1 LNPARATAIM
11 SGFPAAS
18 HTRGSRMT
26 NQTQSDDPFK
36 NAVAL
41 YAIAVELLRKGD
53 FAAARDQF
61 DTVLSSIKDEPVL
74 AERSRM
80 YRAVCEQR
88 LAPVIEA
95 GTSPDELYHQAV
107 IESNRGNPSG
117 AIQLF
122 DQALQQTPNSPRILY
137 ARASAWALS
146 ATAEAAVNDLRQAIA
161 IEPTIRFQAVNDPDF
176 ERIREEPG
184 FIDIIE
190 PTPTGV

>member
-1 LNPARATAIM
+1 
-11 SGFPAAS
+11 
-18 HTRGSRMT
+18 MT
-26 NQTQSDDPFK
+26 KETQSDDPF
-36 NAVAL
+36 NSAVAL
-41 YAIAVELLRKGD
+41 YAVAVELLRKGD

-80 YRAVCEQR
+80 YRAVCERR
-88 LAPVIEA
+88 LAPATEV
-95 GTSPDELYHQAV
+95 GTTPDELYHRAV
-107 IESNRGNPSG
+107 MESNRGNPSG

-122 DQALQQTPNSPRILY
+122 DQALQQTPNSARILY

-146 ATAEAAVNDLRQAIA
+146 AKAEAAVNDLRQAIA